1 MNALYQIFRDEIHAL
16 CNTLV
21 YKSIDT
27 AGACN
32 RELFENGWEVNPD
45 DPYTWKYYLNLAG
58 EYHQSNQRMTVISL
72 DNLQEIAFTKA
83 NLAQHRATA
92 KAYVYG
98 TPYYQELI
106 RRFPTQID
114 LINGI
119 LNPIPRAKSIPAP
132 DHQILYYDTALV
144 EPQEQDLIPRLQ
156 QFIDAFFY
164 NWYNPAYS
172 ITNDL
177 NAGYNI
183 GILATQLPAEIERIR
198 LDLTHSP
205 QTHSFHIWTYLRS
218 NGRLDEFRNYLNT
231 SQALW
236 LYRNIRYIHA
246 NAGKQSTFE
255 LLIEHLLTE
264 RGLPV
269 VHYEAQKDLTPLK
282 EGDLV
287 ANVQFHPKGLNLP
300 DRQETNPTP
309 RTPEYILQK
318 EWPLAPGN
326 QNQYPESLAYIKEHW
341 ATTIRAKS
349 PTKVLESRA
358 VDRSGNV
365 PFLLEDVVVNH
376 WLYWA
381 CTNRYNVMFQ
391 FQSPIT
397 GEGFNLNPRDAFC
410 LWVWCVNRG
419 SGKQEDRLVDWVAE
433 RVRFNRMPELSELRA
448 LVIPSRLPDTMFERV
463 YSMMPAV
470 SPVVSVDAFYKQ
482 CVAIHTAALQQYDY
496 YTQFQNYHDRAA
508 AEAVVGR
515 FYADIGVELA
525 TETTYTEWFRNRGL
539 PFSGMSPKDATD
551 LGEQIVKQATGIG
564 SVTTYS
570 IREIQEAM
578 LRLLH
583 RLSSY
588 TIQSIRSE
596 SSDASTPV
604 GVPII
609 RMGDEDCFQSG
620 RELVRLQ
627 RTKVEDDSSRVKDSL
642 AVAGRLG
649 NLTIQTSSREASVTQ
664 IDVCPDF
671 RVINSQSETVRV
683 RAGSLRYRDITPTP

>member
-1 MNALYQIFRDEIHAL
+1 MNALYQIFRDEIHVL

-21 YKSIDT
+21 YKSVAT
-27 AGACN
+27 AEALN
-32 RELFENGWEVNPD
+32 RALIERGWSVDPD

-58 EYHQSNQRMTVISL
+58 IYHDIDLPMTVVSL
-72 DNLQEIAFTKA
+72 DNLEEIAFTKA

-92 KAYVYG
+92 KAYAYG
-98 TPYYQELI
+98 SPYYLELVRRYPKQE
-106 RRFPTQID
+106 D
-114 LINGI
+114 LIKGI
-119 LNPIPRAKSIPAP
+119 LQPIPRAKSVPAA
-132 DHQILYYDTALV
+132 DHEILYYDPVLV
-144 EPQEQDLIPRLQ
+144 EPQEQNLIPRLQ
-156 QFIDAFFY
+156 QFIDAFWY
-164 NWYNPAYS
+164 NWHNPAYA
-172 ITNDL
+172 ITHDL
-177 NAGYNI
+177 VDGYSI

-198 LDLTHSP
+198 LDNAHTE
-205 QTHSFHIWTYLRS
+205 QAHSFHIWMYLRS
-218 NGRLDEFRNYLNT
+218 NGRLDEFRNYLT
-231 SQALW
+231 TKQALW
-236 LYRNIRYIHA
+236 LYRNIRFLQA

-255 LLIEHLLTE
+255 LLIEHLMTE

-269 VHYEAQKDLTPLK
+269 VHYEAQKDLTPLT
-282 EGDLV
+282 EEQLV
-287 ANVQFHPKGLNLP
+287 ANVQFHPVGLNLP
-300 DRQETNPTP
+300 DRQEVNPTP
-309 RTPEYILQK
+309 RTPEYLLQK

-326 QNQYPESLAYIKEHW
+326 QDQYPESLAFIKEKW

-391 FQSPIT
+391 FQSPIS

-419 SGKQEDRLVDWVAE
+419 SGKKEDRIVDWVAE
-433 RVRFNRMPELSELRA
+433 RVRRNRMPSTEELRA

-463 YSMMPAV
+463 YSSMPAV
-470 SPVVSVDAFYKQ
+470 SPVVSVYAFYKQ
-482 CVAIHTAALQQYDY
+482 CVAIHTSALQQYDY

-508 AEAVVGR
+508 AEAVVGH
-515 FYADIGVELA
+515 FYADVGVPLA
-525 TETTYTEWFRNRGL
+525 TETTYTQWFRNRGL
-539 PFSGMSPKDATD
+539 PFDDMSPKDAME

-596 SSDASTPV
+596 SSDASVPV

-609 RMGDEDCFQSG
+609 RVGDEDCSLSG
-620 RELVRLQ
+620 STPVRLQ
-627 RTKVEDDSSRVKDSL
+627 PVRVEHDDSRVRDAL

-649 NLTIQTSSREASVTQ
+649 NLTVKTSSRESSVTQ
-664 IDVCPDF
+664 IDVCPDI
-671 RVINSQSETVRV
+671 RIVNSQTETIRV
-683 RAGSLRYRDITPTP
+683 RAGSLRYRDVTPE